1 MNDLTK
7 EITMF
12 GNYLSAV
19 SILITEIPVVI
30 LISLFIFI
38 YQTKLV
44 LIILLVILLTT
55 FFYLFSVSRKIRTL
69 GRNEI
74 RKRRN

>member
-12 GNYLSAV
+12 GNYLSAF

-30 LISLFIFI
+30 LISLFILI
-38 YQTKLV
+38 YQTK
-44 LIILLVILLTT
+44 
-55 FFYLFSVSRKIRTL
+55 
-69 GRNEI
+69 
-74 RKRRN
+74 